1 MAKSSAQIRPAVV
14 GRPMVYKRNWWDQEA
29 ALGYLLISPAFIF
42 LVVLLAYPFVMAVY
56 LSLSRK
62 SLGADAVFV
71 GFGNF
76 AKLAAS
82 ARFWLTVKNSLV
94 YTTGSLLL
102 KFTGGLALAQ
112 LLNRAFFGKR
122 IVTALILLPWIIP
135 KVFSTL
141 AWWWMLDPANSI
153 INVLLK
159 RWGLI
164 TNNLPFLVDATW
176 AMMSLIF
183 LNIWRGVPFFAITF
197 LAAIQTV
204 SEELLEAAKMDGADA
219 WQRFWRITFPLIV
232 PVVIIVVL
240 ISTISTLSDFELPY
254 LLTQG
259 GPRDATLVFGLLS
272 YNYALNIGQLGMGAA
287 VSLAMLPLLAVLVI
301 FSLIEL
307 RRQH

>member
-1 MAKSSAQIRPAVV
+1 MAKSSVQIRPAIVKQPV
-14 GRPMVYKRNWWDQEA
+14 LYKRRWWDSEA
-29 ALGYLLISPAFIF
+29 SLGYLLIGPAFIF
-42 LVVLLAYPFVMAVY
+42 LLVVLAYPFVMAIS

-62 SLGADAVFV
+62 SLGADAIFV
-71 GFGNF
+71 GFDNF

-82 ARFWLTVKNSLV
+82 ARFWLTVKNSLI
-94 YTTGSLLL
+94 YTAGSLVL
-102 KFTGGLALAQ
+102 KFAGGLALAQ
-112 LLNRAFFGKR
+112 LLNRQFFGKR
-122 IVTALILLPWIIP
+122 TITALILLPWIIP
-135 KVFSTL
+135 TVFSTL

-153 INVLLK
+153 INILLK

-164 TNNLPFLVDATW
+164 TNSLPFLVDATW

-183 LNIWRGVPFFAITF
+183 LNVWRGVPFFAITF

-232 PVVIIVVL
+232 PVVVIVVL

-301 FSLIEL
+301 FSLVEL
-307 RRQH
+307 RRQN